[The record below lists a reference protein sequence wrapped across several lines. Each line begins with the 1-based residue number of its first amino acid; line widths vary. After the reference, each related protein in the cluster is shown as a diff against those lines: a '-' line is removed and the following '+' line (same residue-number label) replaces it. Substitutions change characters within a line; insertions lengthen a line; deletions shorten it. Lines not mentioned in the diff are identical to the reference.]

1 MKDAGERVMSFVH
14 VDSANTEEN
23 KEIKHVLSCSDV
35 KLLFPQAVRL
45 QLVWRLFFVSAT
57 VTPSGQ
63 SQGRQVDGR
72 YWNTC
77 EPRGFIFTLM
87 R

>member
-1 MKDAGERVMSFVH
+1 MFFVH
-14 VDSANTEEN
+14 MDSTHTEEN

-35 KLLFPQAVRL
+35 KLPFLQAVRL
-45 QLVWRLFFVSAT
+45 QLVWGLFSVSAT

-77 EPRGFIFTLM
+77 EPCGFIFTLM